1 LTLRPQITCKGK
13 FIKWRHVDQNMSAPL
28 LRLTGVG
35 EGIEICVETTLLGAD
50 SPTKIAQ
57 AILQIFPE
65 FPIPENCPEPV
76 LGKGSNYNWKATKVD
91 LTHYLKLLHNQ
102 RILDTALDSMCKNL
116 EGRTTSF
123 ELTRQAAM
131 VGKIAFPLPNDIP
144 LGGVISVT
152 LTSDD
157 LGDWLEA
164 ATWHSGRDK
173 VPRSI
178 GDEKTME
185 EDGKAATWV

>member
-1 LTLRPQITCKGK
+1 
-13 FIKWRHVDQNMSAPL
+13 MSAPL

-35 EGIEICVETTLLGAD
+35 EGIEICIETTLSGAD
-50 SPTKIAQ
+50 SPTKIAE
-57 AILQIFPE
+57 AILQLFPE

-91 LTHYLKLLHNQ
+91 LAHYLELLHKQ
-102 RILDTALDSMCKNL
+102 RILDTALDSMGKNL
-116 EGRTTSF
+116 QGRTTSF
-123 ELTRQAAM
+123 ELSRQAAM

-144 LGGVISVT
+144 LGGVITVA

-164 ATWHSGRDK
+164 ATWHSGRDRM
-173 VPRSI
+173 PRSI
-178 GDEKTME
+178 GDEKTMA
-185 EDGKAATWV
+185 EDGEAATWV

>member
-1 LTLRPQITCKGK
+1 
-13 FIKWRHVDQNMSAPL
+13 
-28 LRLTGVG
+28 
-35 EGIEICVETTLLGAD
+35 
-50 SPTKIAQ
+50 
-57 AILQIFPE
+57 
-65 FPIPENCPEPV
+65 
-76 LGKGSNYNWKATKVD
+76 VD